1 MFAPSPVL
9 HSPGSHQCA
18 VTTNCPFY
26 LIFFFCILLKFL
38 YLNTDRHEFIIL
50 ASILIFFTLFYAFL
64 FSFNIPSIYL
74 HINIQL
80 PYSFL

>member
-26 LIFFFCILLKFL
+26 LIFFFLNDFKGIQKMPFFDQTPIL
-38 YLNTDRHEFIIL
+38 
-50 ASILIFFTLFYAFL
+50 
-64 FSFNIPSIYL
+64 PSPCTKAK
-74 HINIQL
+74 HC
-80 PYSFL
+80 